1 MKLLMSAIVAT
12 SFANPTDA
20 PLVDAEAGRRGTH
33 QKNGCDANDLV
44 AVRNK
49 FPIPVPLVVTGPTCK
64 RKRDSSLQN
73 SNRVHLPFMG
83 ATIHQNAEPRWQPSA
98 FCDSQPYVSDMPV
111 TLLEIKTAFGPEDT
125 AAMITAF
132 EEALKRLNVAD
143 REAHMGISVAKKIVR
158 LAKRG
163 ECNPTRL
170 TEAVISSFRTNP
182 IPM

>member
-1 MKLLMSAIVAT
+1 
-12 SFANPTDA
+12 
-20 PLVDAEAGRRGTH
+20 
-33 QKNGCDANDLV
+33 
-44 AVRNK
+44 
-49 FPIPVPLVVTGPTCK
+49 
-64 RKRDSSLQN
+64 
-73 SNRVHLPFMG
+73 MG
-83 ATIHQNAEPRWQPSA
+83 ATVHQNAKPQWQPSA

-111 TLLEIKTAFGPEDT
+111 TLLKIKTTFGPEDT

-143 REAHMGISVAKKIVR
+143 REAYMGISVAKKIVR

-170 TEAVISSFRTNP
+170 TEAVISSFRANP